1 MLERLDLA
9 VFGSRFTSAAAM
21 ELAEKAERVVWKTN

>member
-1 MLERLDLA
+1 MLEWLDMA

-21 ELAEKAERVVWKTN
+21 ELVEKAERVVWKTN